1 MAASL
6 TPAPVVSVCAAVL
19 LAGLTLAGCSGE
31 GGRNDAAG
39 KSPDAGAAVRK
50 AEAGP
55 AGQAP
60 PVKGDTFGCLTPEQA
75 ASGSIVFKS
84 SSGAA
89 TGGFLTGSGNT
100 GIVLAHQADGNVCQW
115 KDKAVELGKTGF
127 RVLAVNSTT
136 GDEVAEIEGA
146 ASLLRAE
153 GAWKLLLMG
162 ASRGGAATLQA
173 AARIPLEPDAVV
185 ALSAPAKDGSLDA
198 LGAAP
203 ALAAPVLYVAGERD
217 GAAGP
222 AARELSRASARA
234 VENRLDFVQGSDRHG
249 VGLLADPDTWQTV
262 LGFLRKYC
270 T

>member
-1 MAASL
+1 
-6 TPAPVVSVCAAVL
+6 VL
-19 LAGLTLAGCSGE
+19 LAGLAGCSGE
-31 GGRNDAAG
+31 GGKNDAAAT
-39 KSPDAGAAVRK
+39 SPDAGAALKK
-50 AEAGP
+50 AAAGP

-75 ASGSIVFKS
+75 TSGSIVFKS
-84 SSGAA
+84 SSGTA

-153 GAWKLLLMG
+153 GAWKLLVMG

-173 AARIPLEPDAVV
+173 AARMPLEPDAVV

-198 LGAAP
+198 LGAAQ
-203 ALAAPVLYVAGERD
+203 ALTAPVLYVAGERD
-217 GAAGP
+217 GAGGP
-222 AARELSRASARA
+222 AARELSRVSTKAA
-234 VENRLDFVQGSDRHG
+234 ENRLESVKGSAQHG
-249 VGLLADPDTWQTV
+249 VALLAGPDTWQTV
-262 LGFLRKYC
+262 LDFLRKYC